1 MKQSRAQDPLEMI
14 NAVRLQGSLRPDFA
28 THSMGGIAFPEARVR
43 HSGRTYM
50 TSEDGAG
57 NLLTVFGPKR

>member
-1 MKQSRAQDPLEMI
+1 MI